1 MGKDFDSGADSHLDN
16 PDGISTE
23 RIYTVNEIIQAARE
37 GRISGPIGMNTF
49 VVFASDGKT
58 VDWGGYIDWSV
69 ADELAFAIMD
79 MKRRWYDKVEK
90 Q

>member
-1 MGKDFDSGADSHLDN
+1 MAKDFDSGADYNLDYQ
-16 PDGISTE
+16 DGVKRT
-23 RIYTVNEIIQAARE
+23 YTTVEILEAARE
-37 GRISGPIGMNTF
+37 GRITGPIGMNTF

-58 VDWGGYIDWSV
+58 VDWGGYIDRSV

-79 MKRRWYDKVEK
+79 MKRKWNDKVEK

>member
-1 MGKDFDSGADSHLDN
+1 MGKVFDSGADYNLDN
-16 PDGISTE
+16 QDGVKRT
-23 RIYTVNEIIQAARE
+23 YTVDEIIQAARE

-58 VDWGGYIDWSV
+58 VDWGGHIDRSV
-69 ADELAFAIMD
+69 ADELAFVIMD
-79 MKRRWYDKVEK
+79 MKRKWNDKVEK

>member
-1 MGKDFDSGADSHLDN
+1 MGKDFDSGADYNLDCQ
-16 PDGISTE
+16 DGVKRT
-23 RIYTVNEIIQAARE
+23 YTTAEILEAARE
-37 GRISGPIGMNTF
+37 GRITGPIGMNTF

-58 VDWGGYIDWSV
+58 VDWGGYIDQRV

-79 MKRRWYDKVEK
+79 MKRKWNDKVEK

>member
-1 MGKDFDSGADSHLDN
+1 MGKDFDSGADFNLDYQ
-16 PDGISTE
+16 DGVNRTYTTE
-23 RIYTVNEIIQAARE
+23 EILKAARE
-37 GRISGPIGMNTF
+37 GRITGPIGMNTF

-58 VDWGGYIDWSV
+58 VDWGGYIDHRV

-79 MKRRWYDKVEK
+79 MKRKFNDKVEK

>member
-1 MGKDFDSGADSHLDN
+1 MGKDFDSGADYNLDYQ
-16 PDGISTE
+16 DGVKRT
-23 RIYTVNEIIQAARE
+23 YTTAEILEAARE
-37 GRISGPIGMNTF
+37 GRITGPIGMNTF

-58 VDWGGYIDWSV
+58 VDWGGYIDRSV

-79 MKRRWYDKVEK
+79 MKRKWNDKVEK